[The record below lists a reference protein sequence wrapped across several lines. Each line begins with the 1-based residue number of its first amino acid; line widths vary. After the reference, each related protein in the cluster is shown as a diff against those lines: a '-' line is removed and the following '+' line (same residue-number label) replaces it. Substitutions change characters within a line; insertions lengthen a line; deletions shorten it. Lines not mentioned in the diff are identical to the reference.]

1 MTTLTIH
8 IENKKSEKAIKAVL
22 DALGVVYEE
31 RGNTQEYPQHVVD
44 GVNLAK
50 EDMQA
55 GRVKAYNGLQAI
67 LGK

>member
-31 RGNTQEYPQHVVD
+31 LGNTQEYPQHVVD

-50 EDMQA
+50 EEMQA

>member
-8 IENKKSEKAIKAVL
+8 IKNKKSEKAIKAVL

-31 RGNTQEYPQHVVD
+31 QGNSEEYPQHVVD
-44 GVNLAK
+44 GVNMAK
-50 EDMQA
+50 EEMQA
-55 GRVKAYNGLQAI
+55 GKVKAYNGLQAI